1 MLDDRITVRT
11 PEGVDLE
18 LTLAGAGSRMAAAV
32 IDGIAQIAAVLVTL
46 VVLAGLGAAVGEDAA
61 LLLLGVASLTITVI
75 IIGYYV
81 LFEVLAG
88 GRTPGKMAMGIR
100 VVSTEGGPVTLSGSM
115 VRNLI
120 RIVDFLPSFYG
131 VGLVSVLVTRKNQRL
146 GDLAAR
152 TVVVRDRQPEVG
164 DLVDLTVEP
173 VAAARWDVSAVT
185 ADEVALVRRYLSR
198 RRSLTPDR
206 REQIAGQIAAKLRPK
221 VGGVEG
227 VLGDEEFLERLLG
240 EKLAR
245 ER

>member
-32 IDGIAQIAAVLVTL
+32 IDGIAQIAVVLVAL

-61 LLLLGVASLTITVI
+61 LLLLGIASLTITVI

-131 VGLVSVLVTRKNQRL
+131 VGLISVLATGKNQRL

-152 TVVVRDRQPEVG
+152 TVVVRDRQSEVG

-185 ADEVALVRRYLSR
+185 SDEVALVRRYLSR

-206 REQIAGQIAAKLRPK
+206 RDQIAGQIAGKLRPK

-227 VLGDEEFLERLLG
+227 VLSDEEFLERLLG